1 MDGPKLR
8 FVEWLILLWT
18 SASVVAGF
26 VASLISPA
34 YFHDV
39 FAAEDHYIENM
50 TVVSLC
56 GAFLVCA
63 YRVYKIGK
71 SRGGVFFAIGLV
83 SALLFSFGAGEELS
97 WGQRLLHFPTP
108 DFFARH
114 NAQRELNLHNLVF
127 GGTKVNKVVFS
138 DLLGVFVVLYLAVF
152 PYAYPR
158 VARLKGLADE
168 WGVPLPR
175 LYQVILYAVSTVL
188 VLLIPDSRRW
198 EVLEFAGAS
207 TFWLIFWYP
216 ANRDAC
222 MRSEIQKTLPGA
234 SREGGR

>member
-1 MDGPKLR
+1 MDGHKLR
-8 FVEWLILLWT
+8 RLEWLILLWA
-18 SASVVAGF
+18 SASVVTGF
-26 VASLISPA
+26 VVSLVSPE

-50 TVVSLC
+50 TVVSLL
-56 GAFLVCA
+56 GAFLICA
-63 YRVYKIGK
+63 DRIYRIGR
-71 SRGGVFFAIGLV
+71 SRGAIFLAVGLL
-83 SALLFSFGAGEELS
+83 SALLFAFGAGEELS
-97 WGQRLLHFPTP
+97 WGQRLLHIPTP
-108 DFFARH
+108 DFFIHH
-114 NAQRELNLHNLVF
+114 NAQKELNLHNLVF

-138 DLLGVFVVLYLAVF
+138 DLLGVFVVLYLVVF

-158 VARLKGLADE
+158 VGGLKRIADE
-168 WGVPLPR
+168 WGVPVPR

-216 ANRDAC
+216 TNRDAC
-222 MRSEIQKTLPGA
+222 MLSSWSARE
-234 SREGGR
+234 SRRK